1 MQVAVID
8 YGSGNLHSVLQS
20 LKTAVAGAG
29 LPHDCFLTNDA
40 DRVAAADYIVLP
52 GVGAYADCVKGLA
65 QVDGMKAVLEEAVI
79 EKARPF
85 LGICVGMQLMAERGM
100 EDGVTA
106 GFGWIKGDVDKL
118 DPKQDADQ
126 PLKIPHM
133 GWNGLNLEQSHPVF
147 DGVNTGDAV
156 YFVHSYHLTSGVDDQ
171 LLATSDYGG
180 RVVAAIGKQNMV
192 GMQFHPEKSQDIG
205 QRLLTNWL
213 NWKP

>member
-29 LPHDCFLTNDA
+29 LPHNCFLTHDA
-40 DRVAAADYIVLP
+40 SAVAAADYIVLP
-52 GVGAYADCVKGLA
+52 GVGAYADCAKGLA
-65 QVDGMKAVLEEAVI
+65 EVDGMMAVLQEMVI

-100 EDGVTA
+100 EDGATT
-106 GFGWIKGDVDKL
+106 GLGWIKGDVDKL
-118 DPKQDADQ
+118 TPKQPSDQ

-133 GWNGLNLEQSHPVF
+133 GWNGLILHQPHPVF
-147 DGVNTGDAV
+147 DGVNNGDAV
-156 YFVHSYHLTSGVDDQ
+156 YFVHSYHLTSGDDDQ
-171 LLATSDYGG
+171 LLAAADYGG
-180 RVVAAIGKQNMV
+180 PVVAAIGQQNMV
-192 GMQFHPEKSQDIG
+192 GMQFHPEKSQEIG
-205 QRLLTNWL
+205 QRLLKNWL